1 MIASVPDSEKAGKL
15 VALVDALETEQL
27 VERPLGVLIG
37 DIHDRAKLHSLVL
50 SHAFDSRQRTRLASA
65 RSPGT
70 AGRPA
75 ADKPADQA
83 ALDPLGPRPTPGLGG
98 RPG

>member
-1 MIASVPDSEKAGKL
+1 
-15 VALVDALETEQL
+15 
-27 VERPLGVLIG
+27 
-37 DIHDRAKLHSLVL
+37 VL